1 MIVHDQYEKRRISR
15 IDYKLS
21 CTLHVGKKI
30 MPCVVHNISL
40 TGLLIETDYGDG
52 IFTGEKANLVI
63 EHFCPESTVSEI
75 ECEIVRE
82 NGRFWG
88 LKVSA
93 IDYDTLMKI
102 KDILLLLTPDKH
114 KIDKEIRNMIANKKG
129 E

>member
-1 MIVHDQYEKRRISR
+1 MHDLYEKRGISR

-21 CTLHVGKKI
+21 CTLHVGERI

-40 TGLLIETDYGDG
+40 TGLLIEADSNDG
-52 IFTGEKANLVI
+52 IPTGEKANLVI
-63 EHFCPESTVSEI
+63 EHFCPECTVSEI

-82 NGRFWG
+82 NGGFLG

-102 KDILLLLTPDKH
+102 KDLLFLLTPDKC
-114 KIDKEIRNMIANKKG
+114 KIDREILNMIANNKG